1 MIYIYAD
8 IVSEKLRRKSDS
20 RNTVKMSQDIVSDTL
35 NRIMNAK
42 LASQESITLRYHSK
56 FLQNILAIGKLKG
69 YISEYSVTPKGL
81 VIKFGKLNKCKAV
94 KPRYIVK
101 VKDIDKYIRRYLPAR
116 GMGIIII
123 STSKGL
129 VTHQTAL
136 DKNLGGSIIAY
147 FY

>member
-1 MIYIYAD
+1 
-8 IVSEKLRRKSDS
+8 
-20 RNTVKMSQDIVSDTL
+20 
-35 NRIMNAK
+35 MNAK
-42 LASQESITLRYHSK
+42 RAGQTNVTLKNHSK

-69 YISEYSVTPKGL
+69 YISEYTVTPKGL
-81 VIKFGKLNKCKAV
+81 FIEFKSLHECKAV

-101 VKDIDKYIRRYLPAR
+101 VQDIDKYVRRYLPAR
-116 GMGIIII
+116 GVGILVV

-136 DKNLGGSIIAY
+136 DKKIGGSIIAY

>member
-1 MIYIYAD
+1 
-8 IVSEKLRRKSDS
+8 
-20 RNTVKMSQDIVSDTL
+20 MSQDIVSDGL

-42 LASQESITLRYHSK
+42 VAGQPNITLKHHSK
-56 FLQNILAIGKLKG
+56 FLQNILAIGKLKD

-81 VIKFGKLNKCKAV
+81 YVEFSKLNKCKAV

-101 VKDIDKYIRRYLPAR
+101 VKDIDKYVRRYLPAR
-116 GMGIIII
+116 GIGVLII

-129 VTHQTAL
+129 MTHQTAL
-136 DKNLGGSIIAY
+136 DKGIGGSIVAY